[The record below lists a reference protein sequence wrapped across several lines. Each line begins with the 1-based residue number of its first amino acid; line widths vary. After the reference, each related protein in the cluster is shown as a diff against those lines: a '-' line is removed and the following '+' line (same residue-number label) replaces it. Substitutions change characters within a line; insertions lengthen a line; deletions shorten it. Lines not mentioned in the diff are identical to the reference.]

1 MGAILAAVAPV
12 LAQSAGNE
20 MPVSSGAKWADATR
34 LVGSGISVDGVL
46 DEPVWKNAVFITDFT
61 QKDPDE
67 GAPATLRTE
76 VAFAYDNAALY
87 VGARMY
93 APNPAAIRAH
103 VARRDNAGNSDRII
117 ISIDSYHDKRTAYT
131 FAVTASGVRVDYYHS
146 SDNERRRDYSYNPVW
161 QARTTIDSAGW
172 TAEMRIPFSQLRFNA
187 ADIQTWGVNVN
198 RFIPGRNEDVY
209 WVYIPKQVT
218 GWSSRFGD
226 LRGISGIAPSRRVE
240 VLPYAT
246 TNAAV
251 NPDRDRNDPFDDGR
265 NIETSVGGDFK
276 MGLGPALTL
285 DATVNPDFGQVDA
298 DPAVVNLSAFE
309 VFFPERRPFFTEGAR
324 LLEGRGASYYYS
336 RRIGAPPTGSASGD
350 FVNFPGAS
358 TIIGAAKVSG
368 RLASGTS
375 IGTLVALTGREY
387 AKTFDIGSGI
397 EGSEQVAPLTGF
409 AIARV
414 QQEFGAS
421 ASTVGATLT
430 GVRRDMDRLSPL
442 ALSLNRTAVAGGV
455 DWNLRFDNGMYE
467 FGGSAGLSRIEG
479 SRGAILA
486 QQTSSRRYFQRPDK
500 DYVQVDPT
508 RTSLSGYQASM
519 SFEKNGGRHWLY
531 SLRASAESPGFEIND
546 AGRLGSADAIF
557 TFGRLRYRETVPNQ
571 LFRSY
576 NLEVSAFTGWN
587 FGGVHQFG
595 EVGLKASAE
604 LNNFWRTSID
614 FEYQPEA
621 QSDNLTRG
629 GPLMTRASSWNVSGF
644 LAGNRAANTTWN
656 VSSGYRRD
664 ALGGWRYRIS
674 AGLGLR
680 PSSRLEF
687 RINPEL
693 SRSVNKR
700 QYVATEAI
708 VRPEIYDGRFIFG
721 DISRTEI
728 STRFRLN
735 YSFTPD
741 LSLELYAEPFVS
753 SGQYADFGELWLAQ
767 TNDLRFYGTDG
778 TTTPSLNNGEY
789 TVTDNVYPV
798 DGTTNT
804 FTFDDPNF
812 NVLSFRSNAVL
823 RWEWRPG
830 STLFLVWQQNKSD
843 SGDPNSRANLGEFFR
858 SVGGPG
864 TNFFAIKVTYWI
876 PVT

>member
-1 MGAILAAVAPV
+1 
-12 LAQSAGNE
+12 

-76 VAFAYDNAALY
+76 VAFVYDDAALY

-187 ADIQTWGVNVN
+187 ADIQTWGINVN
-198 RFIPGRNEDVY
+198 RFIPGRNEDDY

-246 TNAAV
+246 SNATVDA
-251 NPDRDRNDPFDDGR
+251 NRDPNDPFDDGR
-265 NIETSVGGDFK
+265 NIQSNFGGDFK

-298 DPAVVNLSAFE
+298 DPSVVNLSAFE
-309 VFFPERRPFFTEGAR
+309 VFFPERRPFFTEGAQ
-324 LLEGRGASYYYS
+324 LLQGRGASFYRS
-336 RRIGAPPTGSASGD
+336 RRIGELPSGSSPSGD
-350 FVNFPGAS
+350 FVDRPLAA

-387 AKTFDIGSGI
+387 ARTFDATRGI
-397 EGSEQVAPLTGF
+397 ESREPVAPLTGF
-409 AIARV
+409 AVARV

-421 ASTVGATLT
+421 ASTVGVTLT
-430 GVRRDMDRLSPL
+430 GVRRDMDGSSPL
-442 ALSLNRTAVAGGV
+442 ASTLNRTAVAGGV
-455 DWNLRFDNGMYE
+455 DWNLRFDRGKYE
-467 FGGSAGLSRIEG
+467 LGGSVGLSYIDG
-479 SRGAILA
+479 SEGAILE
-486 QQTSSRRYFQRPDK
+486 QQTSSRRFFQRPDQ
-500 DYVQVDPT
+500 DYVHVDPA
-508 RTSLSGYQASM
+508 RTSLSGYQATL

-531 SLRASAESPGFEIND
+531 SVQASAESPGFEIND
-546 AGRLGSADAIF
+546 VGRLGATDDIF
-557 TFGRLRYRETVPNQ
+557 GFGRLRYRETVPGR
-571 LFRSY
+571 LFRDY
-576 NLEVSAFTGWN
+576 NVSLSAFTGWN
-587 FGGVHQFG
+587 FGGVRQFG
-595 EVGLKASAE
+595 EIGVDASAQ
-604 LNNFWRTSID
+604 LNNFWRTSVD
-614 FEYQPEA
+614 FEYRPA
-621 QSDNLTRG
+621 VQSDNLTRG
-629 GPLMTRASSWNVSGF
+629 GPLMTRARSWNVSGS
-644 LAGNRAANTTWN
+644 LSGNRAANTNWN
-656 VSSGYRRD
+656 TSANYRRD
-664 ALGGWRYRIS
+664 ALGGWSISLS

-680 PSSRLEF
+680 PSSQIEF
-687 RINPEL
+687 RIDPQF
-693 SRSVNKR
+693 RQSVDQR
-700 QYVATEAI
+700 QYVTTLAGN
-708 VRPEIYDGRFIFG
+708 RPEVFDGRFIFG
-721 DISRTEI
+721 SISRTEI
-728 STRFRLN
+728 STRLRLN
-735 YSFTPD
+735 YAFTPD

-753 SGQYADFGELWLAQ
+753 SGQYVNLGELLVPQ
-767 TNDLRFYGTDG
+767 TDDLRFYGTDG
-778 TTTPSLNNGEY
+778 TTISLDDGVY
-789 TVTDNVYPV
+789 TVTDAG
-798 DGTTNT
+798 DT
-804 FTFDDPNF
+804 FQFDDPNF

-830 STLFLVWQQNKSD
+830 STLFLVWQQDKND
-843 SGDPNSRANLGEFFR
+843 AGDPNARADLGGFFN
-858 SVGGPG
+858 SVTGPG
-864 TNFFAIKVTYWI
+864 ANFFAIKVSYWI